1 MNGIIYEEDYIGLF
15 LLVSVFMGGG
25 AAWLA
30 GRAIA
35 STWRPWWHVAG
46 YMLILGAAVRF
57 IHFALFEGTL
67 LSLQFYTVDTVVC
80 LIFGFLGYRA
90 TRAGQMTT
98 QYSWINTR
106 AGFLRWKRDEQR
118 SGAAI
123 TGTGSDS
130 G

>member
-1 MNGIIYEEDYIGLF
+1 MTGILYEEEYIGLF
-15 LLVSVFMGGG
+15 LLVTVAMGGG

-35 STWRPWWHVAG
+35 ATWRPWLHVAG

-67 LSLQFYTVDTVVC
+67 LSPQYYAVDTLVC
-80 LIFGFLGYRA
+80 LIFGFLGFRV
-90 TRAGQMTT
+90 TRVAQMTT
-98 QYSWINTR
+98 QYGWINVRT
-106 AGFLRWKRDEQR
+106 GFLRWTRRTDTI
-118 SGAAI
+118 SGTSA
-123 TGTGSDS
+123 DS

>member
-1 MNGIIYEEDYIGLF
+1 MTGVIYEEEYASLF
-15 LLVSVFMGGG
+15 VLVTVIMGGG

-35 STWRPWWHVAG
+35 STWRPWWHVAF

-67 LSLQFYTVDTVVC
+67 LSPQFYAVDTIVC
-80 LIFGFLGYRA
+80 LIFGFLGFRA
-90 TRAGQMTT
+90 TRVAQMTT
-98 QYSWINTR
+98 QYSWINDR
-106 AGFLRWKRDEQR
+106 AGFLRWARRTTAIPEK
-118 SGAAI
+118 AA
-123 TGTGSDS
+123 DS

>member
-1 MNGIIYEEDYIGLF
+1 MNGILYEEEYIGLF
-15 LLVSVFMGGG
+15 LLVTVAMGGG

-35 STWRPWWHVAG
+35 ATWRPWLHVAG

-67 LSLQFYTVDTVVC
+67 LSPQYYAVDTLVC
-80 LIFGFLGYRA
+80 LIFGFLGFRV
-90 TRAGQMTT
+90 TRVAQMAT
-98 QYSWINTR
+98 QYRWINVRT
-106 AGFLRWKRDEQR
+106 GFLRWTRRTDTI
-118 SGAAI
+118 SGTIA
-123 TGTGSDS
+123 DS